1 MSTYIWT
8 VNMADSSEL
17 RRRQLDR
24 FYKELK
30 KINLK
35 RPKEGWVKEVRNAL
49 GMSLEDLGKRLGT
62 IKQRVLAIEKSEL
75 EGKVTVESLQKT
87 AEAMGCEFIYFIVP
101 KESLAD
107 IIETQAELAARSI
120 LSQGDKTMKLE
131 KQGMDSNE
139 QKQAIED
146 MTKKILSEKINK
158 IWKLK

>member
-1 MSTYIWT
+1 
-8 VNMADSSEL
+8 MADTSEL

-35 RPKEGWVKEVRNAL
+35 RPKEGWVKEVRSSL

-62 IKQRVLAIEKSEL
+62 IKQRIQAIEKSEL
-75 EGKVTVESLQKT
+75 DGKVTVESLQKT
-87 AEAMGCEFIYFIVP
+87 AEAMGCDFIYFIVP
-101 KESLAD
+101 KESLEKV
-107 IIETQAELAARSI
+107 IETQAEIAARSM
-120 LSQGDKTMKLE
+120 LSQVDKTMKLE

-139 QKQAIED
+139 QKQAIDD
-146 MTKKILSEKINK
+146 MKKKILSEKINK